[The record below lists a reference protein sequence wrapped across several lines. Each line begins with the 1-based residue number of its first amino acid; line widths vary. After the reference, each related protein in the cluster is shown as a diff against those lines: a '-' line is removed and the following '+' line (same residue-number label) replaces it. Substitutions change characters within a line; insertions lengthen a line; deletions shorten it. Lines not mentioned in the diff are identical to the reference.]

1 MHRSIF
7 GFIWHYSKRQQI
19 WVIFVTFASFPFLY
33 YSLDLPK
40 TIVDEAIGGQAD
52 FPIDLFGL
60 GFFQLEQIP
69 YLFTLSGL
77 FLFLVVLN
85 GGFKYY
91 INVYRG
97 QLGER
102 MLRRLRFELYSR
114 VLRFRLP
121 QFKRM
126 SSGEII
132 PMITSEVEPMGGFIG
147 DAFAL
152 PAFQGGT
159 LVVYIAFIFIQDPI
173 LGAAAISLYPV
184 QGYIIPKLQRRV
196 NQLGK
201 QRVLTVRRLADRVGE
216 TVSGSPEIHANDT
229 AALHMADIA
238 GQLGRIFDIRF
249 EIFRRKFF
257 IKFLN
262 NFLNQLTP
270 FFFYAIGGYLVII
283 GNLSFGALVAVL
295 AAYKDLA
302 GPWKELLTY
311 YQMKEDIRIKYE
323 QVVEQFQPPD
333 IMPAEQITADET
345 LPGDLPGILR
355 FSNVSFS
362 EDGTLPAL
370 EGFTADLPTDRHV
383 AVLGTGSS
391 GKDELMMLLARLI
404 VPSAG
409 RIRLGEHDFAELP
422 EAVVG
427 RRFGYVGAGAFVFT
441 DTLRGNLF
449 YGLKHRPG
457 AAPARDAEAEADFR
471 RWTAEA
477 VASGNPEHDREADWI
492 DYAAAGAEGPE
503 DLERKA
509 LEVLRGVDLSTDVYR
524 FGLNGTIDPGE
535 RRSLADKVL
544 EARTALAERL
554 REPDNADLVE
564 LFDENRFNT
573 SATVAENLL
582 FGTPVGPEFS
592 LERMAENAYV
602 LSVLDKAGL
611 TETMIRMGAEV
622 AETMI
627 ELFADLP
634 PGHEFFEQFSFI
646 GSDDL
651 PDYQPLVARVRK
663 QGIEG
668 LEPEARTRL
677 LSLPFKLIPS
687 RHRLGMIDDAM
698 MERFLEARRLFARD
712 LPEPLRGAVEFFDAE
727 RYNTAAT
734 IQDNMLFGK
743 VRYGRA
749 GTQEKVQAL
758 IRQTVKALDLRE
770 PVMAVGL
777 DHFCGVAGAR
787 LGAAQ
792 RQKLALARAVLKRPD
807 VLIVHEATAVLD
819 GASQTHVHAWLRE
832 RQAGKGLFWA
842 VHRPSLARDMDEVI
856 VLQRGRLAQRGRF
869 EDLHQEDSALRA
881 LLDAE

>member
-7 GFIWHYSKRQQI
+7 GFIWHYSKRQQL

-52 FPIDLFGL
+52 FPVDLFGL
-60 GFFQLEQIP
+60 GYFQLEQIP
-69 YLFTLSGL
+69 YLFTLSGM

-85 GGFKYY
+85 GVFKYY

-102 MLRRLRFELYSR
+102 MLRRLRFELYAR

-132 PMITSEVEPMGGFIG
+132 PMITSEVEPLGGFIG

-159 LVVYIAFIFIQDPI
+159 LLVYIAFIFIQDPI
-173 LGAAAISLYPV
+173 LGAAAISLYPI

-201 QRVLTVRRLADRVGE
+201 QRVLTVRRLSDRVGE
-216 TVSGSPEIHANDT
+216 TVAGSAEIHANDT
-229 AALHMADIA
+229 ASLHMADIA
-238 GQLGRIFDIRF
+238 GHLGRIFEIRF

-270 FFFYAIGGYLVII
+270 FFFYAIGGYLVIV

-311 YQMKEDIRIKYE
+311 YQMKEDVRIKYE

-333 IMPAEQITADET
+333 IMPVDHITGDAPLSGPLPTT
-345 LPGDLPGILR
+345 LSL
-355 FSNVSFS
+355 SNVAFA
-362 EDGTLPAL
+362 EDGGLPAI
-370 EGFTADLPTDRHV
+370 EGLSAELPLDRHV
-383 AVLGTGSS
+383 AVVGDGGS
-391 GKDELMMLLARLI
+391 GRDELMLLLARLI
-404 VPSAG
+404 VPSSG
-409 RIRLGEHDFAELP
+409 RIRLGEHDYADLP

-427 RRFGYVGAGAFVFT
+427 RRIGYVGAGAFVFT

-457 AAPARDAEAEADFR
+457 NAPPRDAEAEAAHR
-471 RWTAEA
+471 RRTMEA
-477 VASGNPEHDREADWI
+477 SASGNTELDPDADWI
-492 DYAAAGAEGPE
+492 DYAAAGVEGPE
-503 DLERKA
+503 ELERAA
-509 LEVLRGVDLSTDVYR
+509 LEVLHGVDLAGDVYR
-524 FGLNGTIDPGE
+524 FGLNGTVDPAE
-535 RRSLADKVL
+535 RDGLADKVL
-544 EARTALAERL
+544 EARRTLAERL

-564 LFDENRFNT
+564 LFDKQRFNT

-592 LERMAENAYV
+592 LERLAENAYV
-602 LSVLDKAGL
+602 LSVLDKVEL
-611 TETMIRMGAEV
+611 TERMIRMGAEV

-646 GSDDL
+646 GSDEL

-663 QGIEG
+663 QGIEA
-668 LEPEARTRL
+668 LDPEDRTRL

-698 MERFLEARRLFARD
+698 MDRLLEARRLFARD
-712 LPEPLRGAVEFFDAE
+712 LPEDLRGAVEFFDAA
-727 RYNTAAT
+727 RYNAAAT

-758 IRQTVKALDLRE
+758 IRETVDALDLRE

-777 DHFCGVAGAR
+777 DHSCGVAGAR

-792 RQKLALARAVLKRPD
+792 RQKLALARALLKRPD
-807 VLIVHEATAVLD
+807 VLIVNEATAVLD
-819 GASQTHVHAWLRE
+819 GGSQSRVHAWMRE

-842 VHRPSLARDMDEVI
+842 VHRPSLARDMDEV
-856 VLQRGRLAQRGRF
+856 VVMDAGRIAQRGRF
-869 EDLHQEDSALRA
+869 AELDHEGSALRG